1 MLGLKEQKHH
11 HNIHIQYIHQVELCD
26 DRGLLLDLSE
36 LVVLVDDVGA
46 LFRGATFLDGGRGRG
61 LLLPVARPISPHTWL
76 VRLAERLRDRH
87 QLALK

>member
-1 MLGLKEQKHH
+1 MLGLKEQKYH
-11 HNIHIQYIHQVELCD
+11 HNIQYTHQVELCD

-61 LLLPVARPISPHTWL
+61 LLLPVARPVSPHTRL

>member
-1 MLGLKEQKHH
+1 MLGLKEQKYH
-11 HNIHIQYIHQVELCD
+11 HNIQYTHQVELCD

-61 LLLPVARPISPHTWL
+61 LLLPVARPVSGHIQL
-76 VRLAERLRDRH
+76 VRPAERLRDQH

>member
-1 MLGLKEQKHH
+1 MLGLREQKYH
-11 HNIHIQYIHQVELCD
+11 HNIQYTHQVELCD

-46 LFRGATFLDGGRGRG
+46 PFRGAAFLDGGRGRG
-61 LLLPVARPISPHTWL
+61 LLLPVARPVSPHTRL

>member
-1 MLGLKEQKHH
+1 MLGLKEQKYH
-11 HNIHIQYIHQVELCD
+11 HNIQYTHQVELCD

-46 LFRGATFLDGGRGRG
+46 PFRGAAFLDGGRGRG
-61 LLLPVARPISPHTWL
+61 LLLPVARLVSPHTRL
-76 VRLAERLRDRH
+76 VRRAERLRDRH